1 MVAEDFRSVVG
12 SLQQLD
18 ESTLTLENI
27 DAFQN
32 EIVPNL
38 RVLARATASDKY
50 LLVVGLKALGH
61 QVASTGDGINDRESV
76 AKADVG
82 LAMGSGQAAVKDV
95 ADMIIID
102 DDFEATLRAIMW
114 GRNIILNISRFLQF

>member
-12 SLQQLD
+12 SLQQID